1 MHTNKQK
8 HGMIASN
15 VTAGKIKTW
24 KCAKQLIVILTA
36 GLITGPAKDAFN
48 VPGKIINFAPV

>member
-15 VTAGKIKTW
+15 VTAGKIKIW
-24 KCAKQLIVILTA
+24 KCAKQSIVISTV
-36 GLITGPAKDAFN
+36 GQIIGPEKDVFN
-48 VPGKIINFAPV
+48 AQGK